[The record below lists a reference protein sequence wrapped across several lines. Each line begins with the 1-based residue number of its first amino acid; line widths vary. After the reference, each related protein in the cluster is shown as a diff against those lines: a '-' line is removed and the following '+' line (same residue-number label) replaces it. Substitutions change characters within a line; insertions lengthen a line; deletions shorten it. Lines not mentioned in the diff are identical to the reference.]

1 MPRHN
6 IIDQSAGGLVI
17 TEKLVQISDEKIKG
31 ILAQAYE
38 CARRDARAVHWYDC
52 SITILTNA
60 GLLLVT
66 LMTANFHDVFGLKG
80 ETLQHGAWAV
90 WLLLVAVGLFA
101 ACRRSCEQSKD
112 EHEERDK
119 AVEEI
124 WQAACK

>member
-6 IIDQSAGGLVI
+6 IIDQNAGGLVI

-60 GLLLVT
+60 GLSSASILFNDLVSN
-66 LMTANFHDVFGLKG
+66 LSFG
-80 ETLQHGAWAV
+80 
-90 WLLLVAVGLFA
+90 
-101 ACRRSCEQSKD
+101 
-112 EHEERDK
+112 
-119 AVEEI
+119 I
-124 WQAACK
+124 